1 MDFKALAEM
10 IIIIVPCIAALG
22 KYLDIKSAKRQEA
35 NNKFN
40 QLLLWGVESI
50 GGLTAANTK
59 SIKEGSAGAETEVA
73 LAEYQKFHSEITK
86 FKNEQAVRSL

>member
-1 MDFKALAEM
+1 MEWEALLETVL
-10 IIIIVPCIAALG
+10 IIVPSIIALG
-22 KYLDIKSAKRQEA
+22 KWLDIKSSKRQES

-59 SIKEGSAGAETEVA
+59 AIKSGDAGGETEVA
-73 LAEYQKFHSEITK
+73 LAEYQRFHSEITK